1 MNNDNLMN
9 DMVSFTSE
17 VMTHCH
23 SEAKHST
30 DIVMGALSYIATNT
44 KGIEIKEL
52 ESDFRTSDLDE
63 KQHHAVISKVTDSIN
78 AFSEQ
83 DVKRQKL
90 MAPIVQQLQFQD
102 YISQQMD
109 VLIQMLNVW
118 LDKRKALAGTELT
131 QADIDE
137 FGAQLAALCVSE
149 PEKEIIK
156 KHIPSVV
163 VTAPVVDDDD
173 MFF

>member
-1 MNNDNLMN
+1 MN
-9 DMVSFTSE
+9 DMVAFTSA

-23 SEAKHST
+23 LEAKHST
-30 DIVMGALSYIATNT
+30 DIVMGALSHIEANT
-44 KGIEIKEL
+44 KGIEVKALEQDFNTAEL
-52 ESDFRTSDLDE
+52 NKDE
-63 KQHHAVISKVTDSIN
+63 HRAVINKVTDSIN
-78 AFSEQ
+78 EFSAQ
-83 DVKRQKL
+83 DAKYKQL

-109 VLIQMLNVW
+109 VLIKMLNVW
-118 LDKRKALAGTELT
+118 LEKRQELSGGKIT
-131 QADIDE
+131 QEDIDQ

-163 VTAPVVDDDD
+163 TSAVAEEEDDL
-173 MFF
+173 FF